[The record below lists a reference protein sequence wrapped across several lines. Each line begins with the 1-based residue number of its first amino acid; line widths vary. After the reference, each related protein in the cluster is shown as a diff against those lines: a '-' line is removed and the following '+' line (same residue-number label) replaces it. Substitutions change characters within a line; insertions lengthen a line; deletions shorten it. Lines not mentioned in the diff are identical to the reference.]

1 MKAHDVPTAIYY
13 PVPMHGQPPYRNF
26 PVAGGGLAVTSDLCA
41 RVLALP
47 MHPYLEASVQERITA
62 ALETALG
69 EGSTSKN
76 SVTGDS
82 AAG

>member
-1 MKAHDVPTAIYY
+1 
-13 PVPMHGQPPYRNF
+13 
-26 PVAGGGLAVTSDLCA
+26 
-41 RVLALP
+41 